1 MTLCCVFMLQRPWL
15 DQFMLSIS
23 QHYEIVVF
31 TASLAKYADPLM
43 DLLDK
48 AMVVQWRLFRES
60 CCPYEGNYVKD
71 LSWLGRDLS
80 QTIIVDNSPHSYIF
94 QPENALPIGTFIDDM
109 EDRELLDMLPMLEKM
124 QNVEDVRPFLSMH
137 NSIYL

>member
-1 MTLCCVFMLQRPWL
+1 
-15 DQFMLSIS
+15 MLSIS

-60 CCPYEGNYVKD
+60 CCPSEGNYVKD

-124 QNVEDVRPFLSMH
+124 QNVEDVRPLLSMH